1 MKLELIR
8 AYKILLTLLARAL
21 LRVFYVFP
29 IKRNRVLFEC
39 YREKQYGCNP
49 KYISEKLNELYGRE
63 IEIGWSF
70 RKPDNF
76 RYLEETGVKVL
87 KSQTLEC
94 FKYALTAK
102 VICMNTYYK
111 PMMPR
116 RRGQYFIRT
125 WHGGGAYKKVGKL
138 QKMTYLQRK
147 FLSFQEQ
154 GADLYISSSEAFTR
168 LTLRESFGYTGEV
181 MEVGMPRND
190 ILINGRSGVSEK
202 VRSALGIDKNK
213 KLALYAP
220 TYRDDVYMSDIVPDY
235 KRALS
240 ALEKRFGG
248 EWQMAYRGH
257 HVVMYFDKG
266 ELAKG
271 AVDATMYP
279 DMQELLLAADCLITD
294 YSSCI
299 WDMSLTGKPVFL
311 YAPDLKKYS
320 AERDFFT
327 DIHSWPFPLSES
339 DAELENIILSFDT
352 DKYASDIDRH
362 HRELGSF
369 ESGRAS
375 EAVAGRIY
383 DICMGGAKS

>member
-1 MKLELIR
+1 MKQELIR
-8 AYKILLTLLARAL
+8 AYKILLTLFARVC

-29 IKRNRVLFEC
+29 IKKNRVLFEC

-49 KYISEKLNELYGRE
+49 KYISEKLKELYGDE

-70 RKPDNF
+70 RKPENF
-76 RYLEETGVKVL
+76 KYLEETGIKVL
-87 KSQTLEC
+87 KAQTIEC
-94 FKYALTAK
+94 FKFALTAH

-168 LTLRESFGYTGEV
+168 LTLRESFGYEGEV
-181 MEVGMPRND
+181 LEVGMPRND
-190 ILINGRSGVSEK
+190 ILINGKSGVSENVK
-202 VRSALGIDKNK
+202 AALGIDKNK

-235 KRALS
+235 SRALK

-248 EWQMAYRGH
+248 EWEMAYRGH

-299 WDMSLTGKPVFL
+299 WDMSFTGKPVFL

-320 AERDFFT
+320 ADRDFFT

-339 DAELENIILSFDT
+339 DQELENIILNFDN
-352 DKYASDIDRH
+352 DKYLKDIDNH

-369 ESGRAS
+369 ESGHAS
-375 EAVAGRIY
+375 EAVAKRIY
-383 DICMGGAKS
+383 DICRGGAKK